1 MEVYT
6 ATLRIL
12 QPSDAANNSHH
23 VFVRIVALAL
33 LRFIPGVEK
42 TPNHLREVS
51 LERANQNKWN
61 IDKTVPSVAFHKLCN
76 TAISIDMHHNKKA
89 APVFDLYDL
98 TQEGDF

>member
-1 MEVYT
+1 MEVYRN
-6 ATLRIL
+6 LRFQL
-12 QPSDAANNSHH
+12 TRGEQQPSAP
-23 VFVRIVALAL
+23 VRIVALAL